1 MSQREASLN
10 FANIYIRSKKMNV
23 TFYGA
28 VREVTGSM
36 HMLSV
41 NNDNILLDCG
51 MFQGRR
57 KESVIKNKNFP
68 VDPKIV
74 TNMIL
79 SHAHIDHCGRIPL
92 LVKNGFNGRVIC
104 TRTTADACEYLL
116 LDSAHIQESDAGY
129 LNYKTLRSHLYNL
142 KDSKKSGLTNNE
154 KGKISQLLKKD
165 RHKLDVQTIQS
176 MMNKYD
182 IEIVKP
188 LYSYEDTINA
198 LSYFDGYPY
207 NTPVT
212 IGKEMTVTQ
221 FEAGHIL
228 GSAMSLISFK
238 ENDKQY
244 NVIYTGDIGRYNS
257 PVIKDPTA
265 HFPDDVKD
273 IDLMIMESTYG
284 ARHHGLIDNLK
295 ERMKTVIN
303 ETVEN
308 KGSVLI
314 PSFAFGRTQDVVYVL
329 HELYNNGEVP
339 RIPIYVD
346 SPLGNKMTKVY
357 AEHPEV
363 YDSETH
369 KVFLEHGENPFSFK
383 EIEYTESVEDSMRIM
398 KVKEPHII
406 ISSSGMCEAG
416 RILHHLRYK
425 IHNPKNTI
433 LIVGFMAQNT
443 LGRRIVDLSRE
454 YEESGRKGEPPM
466 IKMLGKSYP
475 LLAKVERMNGFSAH
489 ADQDEMTRFLKESN
503 LNIKKISVVH
513 GEEEQSIEFAK
524 HLNDIG
530 FNAMVP
536 NAGETIK
543 FDK

>member
-1 MSQREASLN
+1 M
-10 FANIYIRSKKMNV
+10 IV
-23 TFYGA
+23 TFFGA

-41 NNDNILLDCG
+41 NSDNILLDCG

-57 KESVIKNKNFP
+57 KESKIKNQNFP
-68 VDPKIV
+68 VDPKKV
-74 TNMIL
+74 TNMVL

-92 LVKNGFNGRVIC
+92 LTKNGFTGRVIT

-142 KDSKKSGLTNNE
+142 QNSKKSGLTNHERGNIN
-154 KGKISQLLKKD
+154 KLLKKD
-165 RHKLDVQTIQS
+165 RHKLNIQTIQS
-176 MMNKYD
+176 MMAKYD
-182 IEIVKP
+182 LEMVEP
-188 LYSYEDTINA
+188 LYNYEETINA

-212 IGKEMTVTQ
+212 IGKGMTITL
-221 FEAGHIL
+221 FDAGHIL
-228 GSAMSLISFK
+228 GSAMSLISFS
-238 ENDKQY
+238 ENNKKY
-244 NVIYTGDIGRYNS
+244 NVLYTGDIGRFNS
-257 PVIKDPTA
+257 PVIKDPTME
-265 HFPDDVKD
+265 FPKETED
-273 IDLMIMESTYG
+273 IDLLIMESTYG
-284 ARHHGLIDNLK
+284 ARHHGLIDDLK

-303 ETVEN
+303 ETVER

-363 YDSETH
+363 YDDDTH
-369 KVFLEHGENPFSFK
+369 KTFLEHGENPFSFK
-383 EIEYTESVEDSMRIM
+383 EIKYTESVEDSMRIM
-398 KVKEPHII
+398 KETEPHII

-425 IHNPKNTI
+425 VHNPKNTI
-433 LIVGFMAQNT
+433 LIVGFMAQHT
-443 LGRRIVDLSRE
+443 LGRRIVDLS
-454 YEESGRKGEPPM
+454 EESEQAGRKGEPPQ
-466 IKMLGKSYP
+466 IKMLGKTYP
-475 LLAKVERMNGFSAH
+475 LLAKVEKMNGFSAH
-489 ADQDEMTRFLKESN
+489 ADQQEMTRFLKESN
-503 LNIKKISVVH
+503 L
-513 GEEEQSIEFAK
+513 
-524 HLNDIG
+524 
-530 FNAMVP
+530 
-536 NAGETIK
+536 
-543 FDK
+543 

>member
-1 MSQREASLN
+1 MIA
-10 FANIYIRSKKMNV
+10 

-57 KESVIKNKNFP
+57 RESALKNQNFP
-68 VDPKIV
+68 IDPKIV
-74 TNMIL
+74 TNMVL
-79 SHAHIDHCGRIPL
+79 SHAHIDHSGRIPL

-104 TRTTADACEYLL
+104 TRTTTDACEHLL
-116 LDSAHIQESDAGY
+116 LDSAHIQESDSGY
-129 LNYKTLRSHLYNL
+129 LNYKTLRSHLFNL
-142 KDSKKSGLTNNE
+142 KDSKKTGLTNNE
-154 KGKISQLLKKD
+154 KGKISQLLKKG
-165 RHKLDVQTIQS
+165 RHKLDIQTIQS
-176 MMNKYD
+176 MMKDYNLD
-182 IEIVKP
+182 IVEP

-212 IGKEMTVTQ
+212 IGKEMIITQ
-221 FEAGHIL
+221 FDAGHIL
-228 GSAMSLISFK
+228 GSAMSLISFT
-238 ENDKQY
+238 ENNKKY
-244 NVIYTGDIGRYNS
+244 NVLYTGDIGRYDS
-257 PVIKDPTA
+257 PVIKNPTMN
-265 HFPDDVKD
+265 FPKD
-273 IDLMIMESTYG
+273 TENIDLMIMESTYG
-284 ARHHGLIDNLK
+284 ARHHGLIDDLK

-329 HELYNNGEVP
+329 HELYNKGEVP

-363 YDSETH
+363 YDKATH
-369 KVFLEHGENPFSFK
+369 KTFLEHGENPFSFK

-398 KVKEPHII
+398 KEKTPHII

-425 IHNPKNTI
+425 IHNPKNAI
-433 LIVGFMAQNT
+433 LIVGFMAQHT
-443 LGRRIVDLSRE
+443 LGRRIVDLSQE
-454 YEESGRKGEPPM
+454 FEEAGRKGEPPQV
-466 IKMLGKSYP
+466 KMLGKSYP
-475 LLAKVERMNGFSAH
+475 LLAKVEKMNGFSAH
-489 ADQDEMTRFLKESN
+489 ADQEEMTTFLKKSN
-503 LNIKKISVVH
+503 LNIKKIAVVH
-513 GEEEQSIEFAK
+513 GEEEQSLEFAR
-524 HLNDIG
+524 HLNENG
-530 FNAMVP
+530 FDAMVP
-536 NAGETIK
+536 TVGEEIK
-543 FDK
+543 ILK

>member
-1 MSQREASLN
+1 MV
-10 FANIYIRSKKMNV
+10 V

-57 KESVIKNKNFP
+57 KEAALKNKNFS
-68 VDPKIV
+68 VDPKTI
-74 TNMIL
+74 TNMVL

-92 LVKNGFNGRVIC
+92 LTKNGFTGRVIC
-104 TRTTADACEYLL
+104 TRTTADACEHLL
-116 LDSAHIQESDAGY
+116 LDSAHIQESDANY

-142 KDSKKSGLTNNE
+142 KDSKQNGITNHE
-154 KGKISQLLKKD
+154 KGKISKLLKKG
-165 RHKLDVQTIQS
+165 RHKLDIQTIQS
-176 MMNKYD
+176 MMKKYD
-182 IEIVKP
+182 LEIIEP
-188 LYSYEDTINA
+188 LYDYDDTINA
-198 LSYFDGYPY
+198 LSFFDGYPY

-212 IGKEMTVTQ
+212 IGRGMTVTQ
-221 FEAGHIL
+221 LDAGHIL
-228 GSAMSLISFK
+228 GSAVSLISFTEK
-238 ENDKQY
+238 EKKF
-244 NVIYTGDIGRYNS
+244 NVLYTGDIGRYNS
-257 PVIKDPTA
+257 PVIKDPTM
-265 HFPDDVKD
+265 HFPEEAKD
-273 IDLMIMESTYG
+273 IDLLIMESTYG
-284 ARHHGLIDNLK
+284 TRHHGLIDNLK

-303 ETVEN
+303 ETCER

-329 HELYNNGEVP
+329 HELYNSGEVP
-339 RIPIYVD
+339 RIPIFVD

-363 YDSETH
+363 YDSDTH
-369 KVFLEHGENPFSFK
+369 KTFLEKGENPFAFK
-383 EIEYTESVEDSMRIM
+383 EITYTESVEDSMRVM
-398 KVKEPHII
+398 KEKEPHII

-433 LIVGFMAQNT
+433 LIVGFMAQHT
-443 LGRRIVDLSRE
+443 LGRRIVDLSQE
-454 YEESGRKGEPPM
+454 YEDQGRKGDAPM

-475 LLAKVERMNGFSAH
+475 LLAKVEKMNGFSAH
-489 ADQDEMTRFLKESN
+489 ADQGEMTTFLKKSN
-503 LNIKKISVVH
+503 LSIKKIAVVH
-513 GEEEQSIEFAK
+513 GEEEQSIGFAK
-524 HLNDIG
+524 HLNENG

-536 NAGETIK
+536 HINQALSI
-543 FDK
+543 DS

>member
-1 MSQREASLN
+1 
-10 FANIYIRSKKMNV
+10 MNV

-36 HMLSV
+36 HMLSA

-57 KESVIKNKNFP
+57 KESALKNKVFQ

-74 TNMIL
+74 TNMVL

-92 LVKNGFNGRVIC
+92 LIKNGFNGRVIC
-104 TRTTADACEYLL
+104 TRTTADACEHLL

-129 LNYKTLRSHLYNL
+129 LNYKILRNHLYNL
-142 KDSKKSGLTNNE
+142 KDSKKNGLTNSE
-154 KGKISQLLKKD
+154 KGKISKLLKKD
-165 RHKLDVQTIQS
+165 RHKLDVHTIQS
-176 MMNKYD
+176 MMKKYD
-182 IEIVKP
+182 LDIIEP
-188 LYSYEDTINA
+188 LYNYEDTINA
-198 LSYFDGYPY
+198 LGYFDGYPY

-212 IGKEMTVTQ
+212 IGKGMTVTQ
-221 FEAGHIL
+221 LDAGHIL
-228 GSAMSLISFK
+228 GSAVSLIRFK

-244 NVIYTGDIGRYNS
+244 NVIYTGDIGRYGS
-257 PVIKDPTA
+257 PVIKDPVM
-265 HFPDDVKD
+265 HFPQDMKD
-273 IDLMIMESTYG
+273 IDLLIMESTYG
-284 ARHHGLIDNLK
+284 ARHHGLIDDLK
-295 ERMKTVIN
+295 ERMKAVII
-303 ETVEN
+303 ETIKN
-308 KGSVLI
+308 NGSVLI

-369 KVFLEHGENPFSFK
+369 KTFLEKGENPFSFK
-383 EIEYTESVEDSMRIM
+383 EIEYTESVEDSMRVM
-398 KVKEPHII
+398 KEKRSHII

-425 IHNPKNTI
+425 IHNPKNAI
-433 LIVGFMAQNT
+433 LIVGFMAQHT
-443 LGRRIVDLSRE
+443 LGRRIVDLSQE
-454 YEESGRKGEPPM
+454 YEESGRKGDPPM
-466 IKMLGKSYP
+466 IKMLGKTYP
-475 LLAKVERMNGFSAH
+475 LLAKVEKMNGFSAH
-489 ADQDEMTRFLKESN
+489 ADQEEMTKFLKKSN
-503 LNIKKISVVH
+503 LNIKKIAVVH
-513 GEEEQSIEFAK
+513 GEEEQSIEFAR
-524 HLNDIG
+524 HLNENG

-536 NAGETIK
+536 NVGETIK
-543 FDK
+543 ID